1 MDNQQASEKW
11 FQDSASHAIH
21 AEQLERVE
29 RFNGRAAMLGFVIG
43 VLTEAITGQGI
54 IHQIGL
60 VLWWTAAPPAA
71 PSSCHSVSD
80 RFRICSLTPRVEGC
94 QIADMAR
101 KRRKLSKEMEAEIAQ
116 PRKRWNS
123 FRP

>member
-1 MDNQQASEKW
+1 MANQQASEKW

-21 AEQLERVE
+21 AGQLERVE

-60 VLWWTAAPPAA
+60 GPLVDGYAA
-71 PSSCHSVSD
+71 
-80 RFRICSLTPRVEGC
+80 CSTKFLPFC
-94 QIADMAR
+94 
-101 KRRKLSKEMEAEIAQ
+101 
-116 PRKRWNS
+116 
-123 FRP
+123 F